1 MVELVLES
9 FLLGSESVE
18 VSGESFLLLVV
29 RLDGFGV
36 GGKEV
41 IIGVLDGLFQG
52 VQQLGNSFEG

>member
-1 MVELVLES
+1 VVELILKS
-9 FLLGSESVE
+9 FLLGGQSVE
-18 VSGESFLLLVV
+18 VGGESFLLFVV

-52 VQQLGNSFEG
+52 VQQLGNSLKS